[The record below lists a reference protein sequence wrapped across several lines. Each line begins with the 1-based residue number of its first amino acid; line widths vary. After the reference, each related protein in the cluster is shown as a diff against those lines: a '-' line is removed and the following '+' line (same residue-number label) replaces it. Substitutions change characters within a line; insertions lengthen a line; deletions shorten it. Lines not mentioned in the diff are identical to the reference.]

1 MSNPTFL
8 PPEQR
13 YDNTS
18 CRRKIY
24 NIATIKADAWKIPGI
39 SNVILSE
46 TFPQD
51 DQIQV
56 VKKINSRLAYIHK
69 ECQKV
74 NIQERA
80 NTSWILEQYKLVK
93 ERLIHHSNY
102 LKKKSI
108 YPWINW

>member
-1 MSNPTFL
+1 MKDPTFL
-8 PPEQR
+8 APEQR
-13 YDNTS
+13 YNKTS
-18 CRRKIY
+18 CNKKIR
-24 NIATIKADAWKIPGI
+24 NNVTIKADSWKIPGI
-39 SNVILSE
+39 SYVILSE

-80 NTSWILEQYKLVK
+80 NSSWILEQYKLVK
-93 ERLIHHSNY
+93 ERLIYSSNY
-102 LKKKSI
+102 LKKNQSLQG
-108 YPWINW
+108 

>member
-1 MSNPTFL
+1 MSNATFL
-8 PPEQR
+8 APEQR
-13 YDNTS
+13 YDKKS
-18 CRRKIY
+18 CRRKKY

-39 SNVILSE
+39 SYVILNE

-69 ECQKV
+69 ECQKM

-102 LKKKSI
+102 LKKNQSFQG
-108 YPWINW
+108 